1 MIRKLLIAAAFIGAT
16 ASTALAQDATA
27 PKFSTKTSTIGQ
39 ILDNAE
45 AKGAFAKVFPD
56 VAAMPQLEQAREM
69 TIEDVKGM
77 APDYF
82 PEAKVQE
89 LDAELAKIK

>member
-1 MIRKLLIAAAFIGAT
+1 MIRTVLAAA
-16 ASTALAQDATA
+16 TALSLALAPVAIAQDA

-45 AKGAFAKVFPD
+45 AKAAFAKAFPE
-56 VAAMPQLEQAREM
+56 VAANDQIEQARDM
-69 TIEDVKGM
+69 TLADLQGF

-82 PEAKVQE
+82 PAEKVAEFEA
-89 LDAELAKIK
+89 DLAKIK

>member
-1 MIRKLLIAAAFIGAT
+1 MFRKMIAVAAFTAAT
-16 ASTALAQDATA
+16 LSPAALAQDE

-45 AKGAFAKVFPD
+45 AKAAFAKVFPE
-56 VAAMPQLEQAREM
+56 VAANDQIEQARDM
-69 TIEDVKGM
+69 TLADVKGF

-82 PEAKVQE
+82 PDAKIAE
-89 LDAELAKIK
+89 LEAELAKIK

>member
-1 MIRKLLIAAAFIGAT
+1 MFRKMIAVAAFAAATLSPA
-16 ASTALAQDATA
+16 ALAQDA

-45 AKGAFAKVFPD
+45 AKAAFTKVFPE
-56 VAAMPQLEQAREM
+56 VAANDQIEQARDM
-69 TIEDVKGM
+69 TLEDVKGF

-82 PEAKVQE
+82 PDAKIAE
-89 LDAELAKIK
+89 LEAELAKIK